1 MPRNHK
7 KSRNHQVRNLSTHL
21 GQKLE
26 KILEIL
32 DKLATE
38 SAKGTPIV
46 VEGTS
51 DVNALRHL
59 SITGKIIPVKASG
72 KIFINM
78 IDEVVNAGK
87 SEIILLMDFDRRGKE
102 WTKRI
107 AKHLQDLRIKP
118 NTLFWNGLLKLVGR
132 DVKDIEGL
140 ATYLETLKK
149 KWSKEESTSNV
160 R

>member
-1 MPRNHK
+1 M
-7 KSRNHQVRNLSTHL
+7 STHL

-26 KILEIL
+26 RILEIL
-32 DKLATE
+32 GKLATE
-38 SAKGTPIV
+38 SAKGIPIV

-51 DVNALRHL
+51 DINALRHL

-102 WTKRI
+102 WTKRM
-107 AKHLQDLRIKP
+107 AQHLQELRIKP

-149 KWSKEESTSNV
+149 KVE
-160 R
+160 

>member
-1 MPRNHK
+1 M
-7 KSRNHQVRNLSTHL
+7 STHL

-26 KILEIL
+26 KILELL
-32 DKLATE
+32 DKLAVE

-51 DVNALRHL
+51 DVDALRHL

-72 KIFINM
+72 KTFIDM
-78 IDEVVNAGK
+78 MDEVVGTGK

-102 WTKRI
+102 WTKRM
-107 AKHLQDLRIKP
+107 AQHLQELRIKP
-118 NTLFWNGLLKLVGR
+118 NILFWRRLLKLTGR

-149 KWSKEESTSNV
+149 KVE
-160 R
+160 

>member
-1 MPRNHK
+1 M
-7 KSRNHQVRNLSTHL
+7 STHL

-38 SAKGTPIV
+38 SAKGIPVV

-51 DVNALRHL
+51 DINALRHL

-72 KIFINM
+72 KTFIDM

-102 WTKRI
+102 WTKRMEQ
-107 AKHLQDLRIKP
+107 HLQELKIKP
-118 NTLFWNGLLKLVGR
+118 NTLFWNGLLKLVRR

-140 ATYLETLKK
+140 PTYLETLKK
-149 KWSKEESTSNV
+149 KVE
-160 R
+160 

>member
-1 MPRNHK
+1 
-7 KSRNHQVRNLSTHL
+7 LSTHL

-38 SAKGTPIV
+38 SAKGIPVV

-51 DVNALRHL
+51 DINALRHL

-72 KIFINM
+72 KTFIDM

-102 WTKRI
+102 WTKRMEQ
-107 AKHLQDLRIKP
+107 HLQELKIKP
-118 NTLFWNGLLKLVGR
+118 NTLFWNGLLKLVRR

-140 ATYLETLKK
+140 PTYLETLKK
-149 KWSKEESTSNV
+149 KVE
-160 R
+160 

>member
-1 MPRNHK
+1 
-7 KSRNHQVRNLSTHL
+7 LSTHL

-26 KILEIL
+26 KILELL
-32 DKLATE
+32 DKLAVE

-51 DVNALRHL
+51 DVDALRHL
-59 SITGKIIPVKASG
+59 SITGKIIPVKAAG
-72 KIFINM
+72 KTFIDM
-78 IDEVVNAGK
+78 MDEVVGTGK

-102 WTKRI
+102 WTKRM
-107 AKHLQDLRIKP
+107 AQHLQELRIKP
-118 NTLFWNGLLKLVGR
+118 NILFWRRLLKLTGR

-149 KWSKEESTSNV
+149 KVE
-160 R
+160 